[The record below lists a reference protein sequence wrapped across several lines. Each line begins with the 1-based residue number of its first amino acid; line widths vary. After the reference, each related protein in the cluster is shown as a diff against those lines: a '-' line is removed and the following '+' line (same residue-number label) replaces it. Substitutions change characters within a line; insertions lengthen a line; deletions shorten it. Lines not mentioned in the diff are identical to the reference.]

1 MILPSFGSFTGG
13 HTIRPE
19 EGDRIFVTSGEAVHS
34 VR

>member
-13 HTIRPE
+13 FVITPE
-19 EGDRIFVTSGEAVHS
+19 PGERIWVSSGEAVHS

>member
-13 HTIRPE
+13 FVITHE
-19 EGDRIFVTSGEAVHS
+19 AGERIWVSSGEAVHS